1 MQHVQY
7 SYIVVHILC
16 CSFENRIL
24 WSYRPKLTPQETSFP
39 MACVCTSANRAS
51 HPSNR
56 TTRAVEDDCP
66 RHVSQNAGDPIGMLH
81 GQAEK
86 DSRRNKI

>member
-24 WSYRPKLTPQETSFP
+24 WSYRPKLTPQRDELSHG
-39 MACVCTSANRAS
+39 VCMYFGQPCESS
-51 HPSNR
+51 QQSND
-56 TTRAVEDDCP
+56 TGC
-66 RHVSQNAGDPIGMLH
+66 
-81 GQAEK
+81 
-86 DSRRNKI
+86 